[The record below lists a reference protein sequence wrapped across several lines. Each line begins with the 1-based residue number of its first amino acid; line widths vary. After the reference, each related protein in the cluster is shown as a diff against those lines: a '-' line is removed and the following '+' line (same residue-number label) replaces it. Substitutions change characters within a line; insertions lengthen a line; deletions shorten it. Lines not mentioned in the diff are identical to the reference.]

1 MKAPGRLSAVPSRGA
16 EQSTSRPSTW
26 RERARA
32 APVTTCLVSLCALAF
47 LVTLILVASQ
57 SEQPLRSLLRSLW
70 SIDSDAGLVQLGALD
85 LTRVWIDG
93 EWWRLGSAA
102 LLHGSW
108 LHLLLNMS
116 ALASIGE
123 WLEPA
128 LGSRNTLLI
137 FVLSALGGSLAS
149 LAWCEA
155 PVVVGASGGILGLAG
170 ALLFARVF
178 AEERGDLRNVSAGS
192 LALMIGLC
200 LGLGLVVP
208 VIAQAGHVGGLIAG
222 TFGAMAVL
230 LRGPLRVV
238 SLVATVA
245 SFVLVT
251 LWGSAPT
258 ETTNYHLF
266 LGYRHLDDGAD
277 PEALASFEAALALD
291 PADPKLSNAVAY
303 HLAIAGSELDR
314 ADQLVDRAL
323 ADDPNN
329 ADYLDT
335 KGWIACQ
342 EGDSAQGLKW
352 LRAAEAA
359 TDREIDEI
367 TEHLASCA
375 GQDAAP

>member
-1 MKAPGRLSAVPSRGA
+1 MPSRGA

-32 APVTTCLVSLCALAF
+32 APVTTSLVSICAAAF
-47 LVTLILVASQ
+47 LVTLIVVASQ

-70 SIDSDAGLVQLGALD
+70 SIDSDAGLIQLGALD
-85 LTRVWIDG
+85 LTRVWLDG

-137 FVLSALGGSLAS
+137 FILSALGGSLAS

-222 TFGAMAVL
+222 TLGAACIL
-230 LRGPLRVV
+230 FRGPLRMGA
-238 SLVATVA
+238 LAATIA
-245 SFVLVT
+245 IFVLVSC
-251 LWGSAPT
+251 WASAPI
-258 ETTNYHLF
+258 ESTNHHLF
-266 LGYRHLDDGAD
+266 LGYRHLDDGASA
-277 PEALASFEAALALD
+277 EALASFEAALTLD
-291 PADPKLSNAVAY
+291 PSDPKLSNAVAY
-303 HLAIAGSELDR
+303 HLAIVGSELAR
-314 ADQLVDRAL
+314 ADQLADRAL
-323 ADDPNN
+323 AEDPNN

-342 EGDSAQGLKW
+342 RGDSVEGLKW
-352 LRAAEAA
+352 LRAAEVA
-359 TDREIDEI
+359 TDVEIDEI
-367 TEHLASCA
+367 TEHLATCA
-375 GQDAAP
+375 SLDEVR

>member
-1 MKAPGRLSAVPSRGA
+1 LPSRGA
-16 EQSTSRPSTW
+16 EQNTSSPSTW
-26 RERARA
+26 PERARA
-32 APVTTCLVSLCALAF
+32 APVTACLVSLCVLLFALT
-47 LVTLILVASQ
+47 LVVVAAQ
-57 SEQPLRSLLRSLW
+57 PEQPLQALLRSLW

-85 LTRVWIDG
+85 LTRVWLDG

-116 ALASIGE
+116 ALGSIGE

-137 FVLSALGGSLAS
+137 FILSALGGSLAS

-170 ALLFARVF
+170 ALLVTRIF
-178 AEERGDLRNVSAGS
+178 AEERGEVRDVSAGS

-200 LGLGLVVP
+200 LALGLVVP
-208 VIAQAGHVGGLIAG
+208 VIAQAGHLGGLVVGIL
-222 TFGAMAVL
+222 GAAATL
-230 LRGPLRVV
+230 TRGPPRM
-238 SLVATVA
+238 ATLLA
-245 SFVLVT
+245 TSAILALGTVL
-251 LWGSAPT
+251 GSTPT
-258 ETTNYHLF
+258 EITNYHLF
-266 LGYRHLDDGAD
+266 LGYRHLDDGSES
-277 PEALASFEAALALD
+277 EALASFEAALALEPED
-291 PADPKLSNAVAY
+291 PGLSNAVAY

-323 ADDPNN
+323 TDEPDN

-342 EGDSAQGLKW
+342 RGDATAGMSW
-352 LRAAEAA
+352 LRRAQHASE
-359 TDREIDEI
+359 REIDEI
-367 TEHLASCA
+367 DEHILNCSSA
-375 GQDAAP
+375 GSAL

>member
-1 MKAPGRLSAVPSRGA
+1 MPSRGA

-32 APVTTCLVSLCALAF
+32 APVTTSLVSICAVAF
-47 LVTLILVASQ
+47 LVTLLVVATQ

-70 SIDSDAGLVQLGALD
+70 SIDSDAGLIQLGALD
-85 LTRVWIDG
+85 LTRVWLDG

-137 FVLSALGGSLAS
+137 FILSALGGSLAS

-170 ALLFARVF
+170 ALLFARLF

-222 TFGAMAVL
+222 TLGTMAVL
-230 LRGPLRVV
+230 IRGPVRAAALI
-238 SLVATVA
+238 ATMA
-245 SFVLVT
+245 SFVLVA
-251 LWGSAPT
+251 LWGAAPA

-266 LGYRHLDDGAD
+266 LGYRHIDDGAD
-277 PEALASFEAALALD
+277 PEALVSFEAALALD

-303 HLAIAGSELDR
+303 HLAIAGSQLDR

-342 EGDSAQGLKW
+342 RGDPIEGLKF
-352 LRAAEAA
+352 LHAAEAA
-359 TDREIDEI
+359 TDQTIDEI
-367 TEHLASCA
+367 AEHLANCA
-375 GQDAAP
+375 GLNVGR